1 MISAERFL
9 DEAFK
14 LGFSTYTG
22 VPCSFLKPL
31 INASIESDKFS
42 YIPAVNEGDAVGIA
56 AGVYLGGGLPVVM
69 FQNSGLGNAVNPFTS
84 LIQTFEIPI
93 LMIATLR
100 GDPNSH
106 PDEPQHRLMG
116 KITTQL
122 LDLMEVSWSWFPEDE
137 DDMKKTMEFIKD
149 RIIDS
154 KKPHVLV
161 MKKGSVEPYELSE
174 QLESTIVNDLITN
187 DYENDESEM
196 VTRIEF
202 MEKIIEKTNQNHD
215 LIIATTGYSGRELYA
230 ASDRKNQ
237 FYMVGSMGCAIDIGL
252 GLSIQRPDKRVIV
265 IDGDGAILMRLGAMS
280 TVGFMAPENLNHIVL
295 DNGAYESTGSQKTV
309 SSLIDFKM
317 IAHSNRYRNSI
328 KMNSLKDFDSLLDSN
343 MKGPNFIH
351 FPIKKGVPS
360 KLPRPSITPKE
371 VAIRFRKNIEN

>member
-31 INASIESDKFS
+31 INASIESDKLS

-174 QLESTIVNDLITN
+174 QLESKFVNGLITN
-187 DYENDESEM
+187 DYECDESEM

-202 MEKIIEKTNQNHD
+202 ME
-215 LIIATTGYSGRELYA
+215 R
-230 ASDRKNQ
+230 
-237 FYMVGSMGCAIDIGL
+237 
-252 GLSIQRPDKRVIV
+252 
-265 IDGDGAILMRLGAMS
+265 
-280 TVGFMAPENLNHIVL
+280 
-295 DNGAYESTGSQKTV
+295 
-309 SSLIDFKM
+309 
-317 IAHSNRYRNSI
+317 
-328 KMNSLKDFDSLLDSN
+328 SLK
-343 MKGPNFIH
+343 KQI
-351 FPIKKGVPS
+351 
-360 KLPRPSITPKE
+360 RIT
-371 VAIRFRKNIEN
+371 I